1 MSICCQARENLR
13 EELSSQDYIL
23 SFSCPDQLG
32 VVARSTSL
40 LAESGAFVTEISNYS
55 DPISQTFHMR
65 VVFDNRNLNTN
76 ELDFESEFKK
86 LTSEFQMSYQIRPKN
101 QKPKILIA
109 VSKYDHCLNV
119 LLNKWKSGVLPA
131 SVCGIVSNHED
142 ARKISD
148 WYDLPFYWLP
158 ITPETKKDQEGRF
171 QSIIDELDIDLLV
184 LARYMQILS
193 EDFCERLRGKAI
205 NIHHSFLPSFAGSR
219 PYHQAYERGVK
230 VIGATA
236 HYVTPELDAGPIIVQ
251 EVRPITHET
260 TVEQMVHLGHDI
272 ETTALCQAVRLHCEE
287 RVQINGNR
295 TVIL

>member
-86 LTSEFQMSYQIRPKN
+86 LASEFQMSYQIRPKN

-142 ARKISD
+142 AKNISD
-148 WYDLPFYWLP
+148 WYELPFYWLP

-171 QSIIDELDIDLLV
+171 QTIIDDLNIDLLV
-184 LARYMQILS
+184 LAHYSLFQLALEHYHMGTMIDQDTSLQHCLHQQLLANHLS
-193 EDFCERLRGKAI
+193 K
-205 NIHHSFLPSFAGSR
+205 
-219 PYHQAYERGVK
+219 
-230 VIGATA
+230 
-236 HYVTPELDAGPIIVQ
+236 
-251 EVRPITHET
+251 
-260 TVEQMVHLGHDI
+260 
-272 ETTALCQAVRLHCEE
+272 
-287 RVQINGNR
+287 
-295 TVIL
+295 

>member
-1 MSICCQARENLR
+1 MSEEIRNEN
-13 EELSSQDYIL
+13 YIL
-23 SFSCPDQLG
+23 SFSCPDQSG

-40 LAESGAFVTEISNYS
+40 LSESGAFVTEISNYS

-65 VVFDNRNLNTN
+65 VVFDNRNSGSNKIS
-76 ELDFESEFKK
+76 FESDFKK
-86 LTSEFQMSYQIRPKN
+86 LALEFQMNYRLRLKH

-131 SVCGIVSNHED
+131 EICGIVSNHED
-142 ARKISD
+142 SKKISE
-148 WYDLPFYWLP
+148 WYELPFYWLP
-158 ITPETKKDQEGRF
+158 ITPETKKEQENNF
-171 QSIIDELDIDLLV
+171 QAIIEDLNIDLLV

-193 EDFCERLRGKAI
+193 EGFCERLRGRAI
-205 NIHHSFLPSFAGSR
+205 NIHHSFLPSFAGSK

-260 TVEQMVHLGHDI
+260 TAEQMVHLGHDI
-272 ETTALCQAVRLHCEE
+272 ETTALCQAVRLHCED
-287 RVQINGNR
+287 RVQINGKR

>member
-1 MSICCQARENLR
+1 M
-13 EELSSQDYIL
+13 
-23 SFSCPDQLG
+23 G

-40 LAESGAFVTEISNYS
+40 LAEIGAFVTEISNYS

-65 VVFDNRNLNTN
+65 VVFDNRNLNIN
-76 ELDFESEFKK
+76 ILDFETEFKK
-86 LTSEFQMSYQIRPKN
+86 LASEFQMSYQIRLKH
-101 QKPKILIA
+101 QKPRILIA

-131 SVCGIVSNHED
+131 MVCGIVSNHED
-142 ARKISD
+142 AKKISD
-148 WYDLPFYWLP
+148 WYELPFYWLP

-171 QSIIDELDIDLLV
+171 QTIIDDLNIDLLV

-205 NIHHSFLPSFAGSR
+205 NIHHSFLPSFAGSK

-260 TVEQMVHLGHDI
+260 TAEQMVHLGHDI